1 MRGMKRSLL
10 AGGSLIIAVVL
21 LIAANIVVD
30 VLFKTARLDVTQE
43 QLYTLS
49 EGSRAIVADLDEP
62 VTLHYYYSAGLLREV
77 PHIRAYAERIEELLH
92 SYVEASDG
100 MLRLKVI
107 DPQPFSEAED
117 RAVEFGI
124 RGVPINDVGDV
135 AYFGLAATDTT
146 DGEAVVPFFSNTEE
160 DLLEYQLSRLIYNL
174 QHPEQPKVLVVSS
187 LPINGALFPGQ
198 NRRESPWFIMD
209 YMRQTFDVEIAGAEI
224 RAGDLDAVD
233 VLMLAHPKGLSE
245 RTLYQIDQYLMRGGH
260 VIAFIDPYS
269 DVEMPPR
276 DSMMPGRPQPKM
288 PSEPGGLL
296 TAWGIDLPLDRVV
309 GDRRYA
315 RKVAFGEGAQA
326 RSIGYVPWMLLS
338 GEALDADD
346 PLTSQLSQINLAT
359 AGSIGLT
366 ADSQLEMEPL
376 LRSSA
381 NSMLIESVRVQ
392 NPPDPAGLLDTFEA
406 DDQRHVLA
414 ARLRGP
420 VRSAYPGG
428 PPADDADADADTDA
442 DAEAAAPPPADHLD
456 ASREPVNL
464 VLVADSDM
472 LFDGFWVQAR
482 RFYGERVA
490 RPFADNGNFV
500 VNALDVL
507 SGSDDLISIRGQGS
521 YARPFRVVEDI
532 SRAAEEKFRATEQ
545 RLIQELQAIEQ
556 QVRELQAQRGDEDLS
571 VPSPEQREQL
581 DRYNAQRLQLRKD
594 LRAVRRELREDIEQL
609 QMQLRFVNIGL
620 IPLLIIVGALLALA
634 LRQLRRR
641 SA

>member
-10 AGGSLIIAVVL
+10 AGGSLIIAAVL
-21 LIAANIVVD
+21 LIAANILVD

-49 EGSRAIVADLDEP
+49 DGSRAIVAELDEP
-62 VTLHYYYSAGLLREV
+62 VTLHYYYSADLLREV

-100 MLRLKVI
+100 MLQLKVI

-198 NRRESPWFIMD
+198 NRRESAWFVMD
-209 YMRQTFDVEIAGAEI
+209 YMRQTFDVEMAGAEI
-224 RAGDLDAVD
+224 RAADLEAVD
-233 VLMLAHPKGLSE
+233 VLMLVHPKNLSE

-260 VIAFIDPYS
+260 VLAFIDPHS

-276 DSMMPGRPQPKM
+276 DAMMPGRPQPKT

-296 TAWGIDLPLDRVV
+296 AAWGIDLPLDRVV
-309 GDRRYA
+309 GDLRYA

-326 RSIGYVPWMLLS
+326 RSIAYLPWMLLS
-338 GEALDADD
+338 GEALNADD

-359 AGSIGLT
+359 ASSISLT

-381 NSMLIESVRVQ
+381 NSMLIDAGRVQ
-392 NPPDPAGLLDTFEA
+392 NPPDPAGLLDGFEA
-406 DDQRHVLA
+406 DDRRHVLA

-420 VRSAYPGG
+420 VRSAYPDG
-428 PPADDADADADTDA
+428 PPGDDAEGSA
-442 DAEAAAPPPADHLD
+442 DAEPGDGAAAATSTDGHLD

-464 VLVADSDM
+464 VVVADSDM

-482 RFYGERVA
+482 HFYGERVA
-490 RPFADNGNFV
+490 RPFADNGNFT

-545 RLIQELQAIEQ
+545 RLIQELQTIEQ

-581 DRYNAQRLQLRKD
+581 ERYNAQRLQLRKD

-620 IPLLIIVGALLALA
+620 IPLLIIVGAALALA
-634 LRQLRRR
+634 LRSLRRR
-641 SA
+641 